1 MQNLIKIR
9 GKEYPVNTPSDII
22 LGQLSLL
29 FGKPL
34 ETEES
39 IKKLDFP
46 IKVIVPDLLIPGHL
60 LNSDELILLQAV
72 ASINLM
78 ESTIERIQEMIK
90 SSDNKELV
98 ANARNKIEEL
108 KRTLKKIGGNIYDVQ
123 LEVLVNALADET
135 PKGGESNIANVS
147 TSGTIDIS
155 AVSVESPTA
164 EEIKKLQQQLAS
176 LQSQVKPEGQKA
188 SAA

>member
-1 MQNLIKIR
+1 MQSLIKIR
-9 GKEYPVNTPSDII
+9 GKEYPINTPSDII

-46 IKVIVPDLLIPGHL
+46 IKVIVPDLPIAGHL
-60 LNSDELILLQAV
+60 LNSDELILVQAV

-90 SSDNKELV
+90 GSDNKELV
-98 ANARNKIEEL
+98 ANARNKVEEL
-108 KRTLKKIGGNIYDVQ
+108 KRTLKKIGGNVYDVQ
-123 LEVLVNALADET
+123 LEVLVNALVDET
-135 PKGGESNIANVS
+135 TKPGEANIAASNN
-147 TSGTIDIS
+147 TIDIS
-155 AVSVESPTA
+155 AVSMESPTA
-164 EEIKKLQQQLAS
+164 EEIKKLQEQLAT
-176 LQSQVKPEGQKA
+176 LQSQVKPEKQKA